1 MISGLADSVLV
12 TFIVFCRIG
21 ACLMLVPGYSSVNV
35 PAQVRLFVALV
46 TTFALTPI
54 LISVLKPLTDNAA
67 PLTLALL
74 ICSELVVG
82 SVIGLGGRVFFLA
95 LQTMATVMA
104 GAIGLSN
111 IPGTPVGDTDPAP
124 ALVPLIMAAVTT
136 LFFMTDQ
143 HWQVLRGLMNSYD
156 VWQPGNRIGGSMA
169 LETARQPPVRG
180 VRADAADHEPLHRL
194 FGHRQPRG
202 RPDQQADAG
211 NSGLF
216 HLGALRAVRRLPAAL
231 PHERRALDAIHAWRL
246 VVAGGVMVMTS
257 RADKL
262 GRMVSLVKL
271 QLRLSEWQLAHLRQ
285 QERSLQDE
293 QEWLVGT
300 LNEGKPPAGSSSDSI
315 ARRLN
320 RTSAGARAVQAQASQ
335 QLDQV
340 RADTRR
346 VKQFEQVAKAAL
358 ADKLRDAEAR
368 SLEEMTGI
376 SPAVRDWTPRPAS
389 RNKT

>member
-1 MISGLADSVLV
+1 VISGLADSVLV

-111 IPGTPVGDTDPAP
+111 IPGTPVGDTYPAP

-169 LETARQPPVRG
+169 LEQ
-180 VRADAADHEPLHRL
+180 
-194 FGHRQPRG
+194 
-202 RPDQQADAG
+202 
-211 NSGLF
+211 
-216 HLGALRAVRRLPAAL
+216 
-231 PHERRALDAIHAWRL
+231 L
-246 VVAGGVMVMTS
+246 VS
-257 RADKL
+257 
-262 GRMVSLVKL
+262 
-271 QLRLSEWQLAHLRQ
+271 RLSEAFVLTLRITSPFIVYSVIVNLAVGLINKLTPAIPVYFI
-285 QERSLQDE
+285 SVPFVLFGGFLLLYFTSDE
-293 QEWLVGT
+293 LLTQFMLGVSSWL
-300 LNEGKPPAGSSSDSI
+300 
-315 ARRLN
+315 
-320 RTSAGARAVQAQASQ
+320 
-335 QLDQV
+335 
-340 RADTRR
+340 
-346 VKQFEQVAKAAL
+346 
-358 ADKLRDAEAR
+358 AE
-368 SLEEMTGI
+368 
-376 SPAVRDWTPRPAS
+376 
-389 RNKT
+389 